1 MRNLSYSLI
10 FLSSLLLP
18 TTIFGADGCAVSQVA
33 IISGTWES
41 SANKI
46 SLTLQAQD
54 SAGASCNVPETLR
67 FALVSTGGGS
77 FTSQSGASLSYYI
90 SKGSANRNFYY
101 TGFSNPYQ
109 ITANAGYGT
118 ADSWVTQF
126 STTYPTSTP
135 LTASE
140 PVATSSPGTTTTSSQ
155 SSQSVETISTHYS
168 SASLSTRTPA
178 SSAYVSAGR
187 DRLTIVGAPVQFKAE
202 TELNDKTSDFEWSF
216 GDGSTDRGI
225 TVSHSYQFPGEYIV
239 VLNTASVDGLATSRL
254 KVRVLA
260 DQLEVVSANAEKIEI
275 INHSPYEV
283 NLFGRVLVL
292 GERHFTLPKD
302 LIVGAGQKVALPSGV
317 THLTPSQVGEVA
329 LVVVGDVPENQV
341 AQQVSKA
348 RQEMIVELSSKLAFL
363 EAELAKRVSTP
374 VLAQATTSPTLSIA
388 TTSNKV
394 IEPESNTA
402 TASQASPHSWL
413 GVVKKFFFGK

>member
-1 MRNLSYSLI
+1 M
-10 FLSSLLLP
+10 
-18 TTIFGADGCAVSQVA
+18 
-33 IISGTWES
+33 
-41 SANKI
+41 
-46 SLTLQAQD
+46 
-54 SAGASCNVPETLR
+54 
-67 FALVSTGGGS
+67 
-77 FTSQSGASLSYYI
+77 
-90 SKGSANRNFYY
+90 
-101 TGFSNPYQ
+101 
-109 ITANAGYGT
+109 
-118 ADSWVTQF
+118 
-126 STTYPTSTP
+126 
-135 LTASE
+135 
-140 PVATSSPGTTTTSSQ
+140 
-155 SSQSVETISTHYS
+155 
-168 SASLSTRTPA
+168 
-178 SSAYVSAGR
+178 
-187 DRLTIVGAPVQFKAE
+187 GAPVQFKAE